1 MRNYEILFI
10 LRPDMTEEEVEAS
23 REKIKSIITDNGGEV
38 TKVDNMGKRRLA
50 YEIRDYREGI
60 YTVVYF
66 TANETMVKEL
76 DRVVRIT
83 EDIIRHLIVRND

>member
-60 YTVVYF
+60 YTVIYF

>member
-66 TANETMVKEL
+66 TADETMVKEL